1 MAMSP
6 THGLAAAGPAPVYA
20 AVGRDMRDCVD
31 DLFLLDGL
39 RRVDTPRAAG
49 VLLVAGGVRAQ
60 DAQALRRLHDQMP
73 HPRGT
78 CWWGATPFG
87 DFGHHTSCADAQP
100 QSVVQALAELNAR
113 LLRDPAASEP
123 DLLPDQPPAPWQGV
137 GAHGQGGQ
145 GMMGGKPY
153 GRAMAMTEE
162 DLRDGLQLDA
172 FQLRIGP
179 FAPMLPPGMVLELTL
194 QGDVIQRAAVR
205 QGPFTQPSPSTA
217 RAFLRPAARMLELLE
232 LKALAE
238 RCRRG
243 AQHPGGPGN
252 SLTRAVRWSGALAA
266 VPPGLG
272 RIEALGTDARARL
285 QLWLE
290 GSDAVGEPVQVRLD
304 QLLTGL
310 EWQEAMLVIASLDGA
325 RFAVTPDEDGG
336 EHEHAMHG
344 AAHDMHAHAH
354 HAHGGHG

>member
-31 DLFLLDGL
+31 DLFLLGGL

-49 VLLVAGGVRAQ
+49 VLLVAGGLRPE

-78 CWWGATPFG
+78 CWWEATPFG
-87 DFGHHTSCADAQP
+87 DFGHQTSCADAQP
-100 QSVVQALAELNAR
+100 QMVVQAVAELNAR

-123 DLLPDQPPAPWQGV
+123 DLLPDEPPAPWQGM
-137 GAHGQGGQ
+137 GAHGQGGE

-153 GRAMAMTEE
+153 GRTMAMTEE

-172 FQLRIGP
+172 FRLRIGP

-205 QGPFTQPSPSTA
+205 QGPFPQRPPSTP
-217 RAFLRPAARMLELLE
+217 RAFLRKAARMLELLE
-232 LKALAE
+232 LPALAE
-238 RCRRG
+238 RCRRR
-243 AQHPGGPGN
+243 AQHPGEPDA
-252 SLTRAVRWSGALAA
+252 SLLRAVRWSGALAA
-266 VPPGLG
+266 VPPGSG

-285 QLWLE
+285 QLWLD
-290 GSDAVGEPVQVRLD
+290 GRDAVGEATPVHLD
-304 QLLTGL
+304 QLLPGL

-325 RFAVTPDEDGG
+325 RFAVTPDEHGS
-336 EHEHAMHG
+336 EREHATHG
-344 AAHDMHAHAH
+344 PAHDMHSHGH